1 MSISKKLL
9 SLFTRNKPYPLVSNL
24 ELEKLDKL
32 SDKINIQF
40 GDKLL
45 YAKALTHRSYLD
57 KVTVLNKSNER
68 LEFLGDAVL
77 GLIVAET
84 LFTRFPDKDEGFL
97 TKSRSHIVD
106 KNALFE
112 AAMKLGLNHY
122 ILYDERFIKNSEEGI
137 KTILSDCLEALIGAI
152 YLDKGI
158 SEVKKFILNWIA
170 TPNLD
175 SGKYQIDNNYK
186 GQLLE
191 YSHSEKLSPPNYFL
205 VNSIG
210 PDHKKEFIVQVL
222 IDDKFY
228 GQGQGKNK
236 KSAEQQAAK
245 SALQNLKK

>member
-9 SLFTRNKPYPLVSNL
+9 SFFKRNKPNPLVSNF
-24 ELEKLDKL
+24 ELEKLNKL
-32 SDKINIQF
+32 SQKINIQF
-40 GDKLL
+40 GDNLL

-57 KVTVLNKSNER
+57 KVTILNKSNER

-84 LFTRFPDKDEGFL
+84 LFTRFPDNDEGFL

-158 SEVKKFILNWIA
+158 GEVKKFILNWIA

-191 YSHSEKLSPPNYFL
+191 YSHSEKLSHPNYVL

-245 SALQNLKK
+245 SALRNLKK